1 VQVGM
6 EENAV
11 PAQNGSVPDEIQLE
25 RLTLKGCV
33 IPDNTELQE
42 RILKA
47 PGDVIVGD
55 HSRIDYGISGYDLFI
70 AESCTLNGDVIA
82 EGDLRIGN
90 FCEIAGNLVCD
101 ADAFI
106 GEGVTIRGK
115 LSVMGNLDIG
125 DNVMIEKGFDA
136 RGDIEVRNPMPVILY
151 LLLYVLTMLRLEH
164 EEEID
169 RFIEEICEDDAH
181 PLMLPSKTHLDESR
195 LQVQTSIVIGSGC
208 RLHGQIRGEKAT
220 VGSNTTLFGSIRA
233 TDSIAISSGAEIH
246 GNVEAEH
253 DVVIEESVRILG
265 NVEGQRVTMDEN
277 ATVEG
282 VIKSVG
288 GLTIQRKKR

>member
-1 VQVGM
+1 M
-6 EENAV
+6 EEKEV
-11 PAQNGSVPDEIQLE
+11 PVLDDAGLNEAHRE
-25 RLTLKGCV
+25 RLTLQGCV
-33 IPDNTELQE
+33 IPDKTELQE

-55 HSRIDYGISGYDLFI
+55 HSRIEYGISGLDVFI
-70 AESCTLNGDVIA
+70 AESCTLRGDVIA

-90 FCEIAGNLVCD
+90 FCEIDGNLVCD

-151 LLLYVLTMLRLEH
+151 ILLYVLTMLRIEH

-169 RFIEEICEDDAH
+169 RFIEELCEDDAH
-181 PLMLPSKTHLDESR
+181 PLMLPSHTHLDESR
-195 LQVQTSIVIGSGC
+195 LQVQTSIMIGSGC

-220 VGSNTTLFGSIRA
+220 VGSKTTLFGSLRA
-233 TDSIAISSGAEIH
+233 RDSISVSSGAEIH
-246 GNVEAEH
+246 GNVEAQN
-253 DVVIEESVRILG
+253 DVVIDEGVRILG
-265 NVEGQRVTMDEN
+265 DVEGRRVTMDED
-277 ATVEG
+277 ATVDG

>member
-1 VQVGM
+1 M
-6 EENAV
+6 EEEIV
-11 PAQNGSVPDEIQLE
+11 PVQDEAGPEQVQQE
-25 RLTLKGCV
+25 RLTLKGCI
-33 IPDNTELQE
+33 IPDRTELQE

-55 HSRIDYGISGYDLFI
+55 HSRIDYGISGYDVFI
-70 AESCTLNGDVIA
+70 AESCTLKGDIIA

-90 FCEIAGNLVCD
+90 FCDIDGNLVCD

-106 GEGVTIRGK
+106 GEGVIIRGK

-151 LLLYVLTMLRLEH
+151 LLLYVLTMLRIDH

-169 RFIEEICEDDAH
+169 RFIEEFCEDDAH
-181 PLMLPSKTHLDESR
+181 PLMLPSQTHLDGSQ
-195 LQVQTSIVIGSGC
+195 LQVPTSITIGSGC

-220 VGSNTTLFGSIRA
+220 VGSNTTLFGSIRT
-233 TDSIAISSGAEIH
+233 TDSIVISSGAEIH
-246 GNVEAEH
+246 GNVEAEN
-253 DVVIEESVRILG
+253 DVVIDEAVRILG
-265 NVEGQRVTMDEN
+265 NVEGRRVTMDED
-277 ATVEG
+277 ATVDG

>member
-1 VQVGM
+1 M
-6 EENAV
+6 DENAALV
-11 PAQNGSVPDEIQLE
+11 QDDTGTEEIQQE
-25 RLTLKGCV
+25 RLTIKGCIV
-33 IPDNTELQE
+33 PDKTELQE

-55 HSRIDYGISGYDLFI
+55 HSRIEYGISGYDVFI
-70 AESCTLNGDVIA
+70 AESCTLKGDVIA

-90 FCEIAGNLVCD
+90 FCDVDGNLVCD
-101 ADAFI
+101 GDAFI
-106 GEGVTIRGK
+106 GEGVMIRGK
-115 LSVMGNLDIG
+115 LSVAGNLDIG

-151 LLLYVLTMLRLEH
+151 IFLYVLTMLRIDH

-169 RFIEEICEDDAH
+169 RFIEELCEDDAH
-181 PLMLPSKTHLDESR
+181 PLMLPSKTVLDESR
-195 LQVQTSIVIGSGC
+195 LQVQTSIMIGSGC

-220 VGSNTTLFGSIRA
+220 VGSNSTLFGSIRT
-233 TDSIAISSGAEIH
+233 TDSIAVSSGSEIH
-246 GNVEAEH
+246 GNVEARN
-253 DVVIEESVRILG
+253 DVIIEAYVRILG